1 MVNLNII
8 NSKKKRKFGILYSLF
23 FLFLLIIVLVTAKAY
38 AENLNLVNW
47 YINNKKI
54 TEEQSIF
61 TTALRGISWGITS
74 LLAYLADAAE
84 SLYNSAFDFID
95 ITTYRTVQLFIEDFK
110 PIIIGIVAISL
121 FALFLMIILGSEKRP
136 KFMQNFIILILVV
149 SASTLCFNEMN
160 SLVKTFKASVE
171 KYKVSDSSS
180 LTYSAINSNLI
191 DLVKLSSKKK
201 GLDKVNYKHASK
213 EELASYFGA
222 GIKNNHDFS
231 LIDYTSTLNPDSA
244 IFNYAKEGNTKE
256 ILNNKLITK
265 DIDRKDYTTKKV
277 DNGWGWN
284 TDDAS
289 DFGNEFYYRY
299 YQNTINTWLNLFA
312 IIFLYL
318 TMAYKV
324 VRLAYEIVMS
334 RILVIPYAADFSG
347 GEKQKKI
354 LIVIRDTYIMFAV
367 VILSVKL
374 YQIIATYCNTH
385 YIDFKQGA
393 FTLIAA
399 FIVVDGPNVVEKIL
413 GMDAGLKSST
423 ARLLAVGSTAGFLAR
438 KGKNFTKGAVSGTK
452 KIFGNGKRAYE
463 NSKANSEKYKNLS
476 KEKGARENMSNS
488 SATGSSTN
496 SQDNSAGD
504 KSSPRE
510 YESDSVSNSHQ
521 APGRDTNSSNQAS
534 FKNKTSPKQTKARSD
549 FENSIKKRNKDSFN
563 NQNRFNK
570 NIKSTTKFDNS
581 KNVKNERRD
590 ISDKTNRKH

>member
-1 MVNLNII
+1 MVNLNVI

-61 TTALRGISWGITS
+61 TTALRAISWGITS

-136 KFMQNFIILILVV
+136 KFIQNFIILILVV

-334 RILVIPYAADFSG
+334 RILVIPYAADLSG

-438 KGKNFTKGAVSGTK
+438 KGKNFAKGAVSGTK

-463 NSKANSEKYKNLS
+463 NSKANSEKYKNLD
-476 KEKGARENMSNS
+476 KEKADREKLRKS
-488 SATGSSTN
+488 SGTGSSTN
-496 SQDNSAGD
+496 SPGNYAGD

-510 YESDSVSNSHQ
+510 YEPDSTFTSHQ
-521 APGRDTNSSNQAS
+521 ASGRDTNSSNQDS
-534 FKNKTSPKQTKARSD
+534 FKNKTSPKQTKARRD

-581 KNVKNERRD
+581 KNIKNERRD